1 MFNDFNGRSVNLT
14 ITFLDD
20 EMMIARSGGIGEV
33 FLWLR
38 AWESM
43 AKFGLGIAE
52 ADFKDKKWS
61 ELMKFWDCCGA
72 ILEMQQHLRAV
83 PDHCQREKRGS

>member
-1 MFNDFNGRSVNLT
+1 MFPFVSSFIHIPLCTRLPFKKMFDDSNRRSVNLT

-38 AWESM
+38 A
-43 AKFGLGIAE
+43 
-52 ADFKDKKWS
+52 
-61 ELMKFWDCCGA
+61 
-72 ILEMQQHLRAV
+72 
-83 PDHCQREKRGS
+83 